1 MLLTYGFG
9 AVLQFAESPVTADT
23 SGFFAQWLAG
33 LNIGAAVLLLIG
45 VALIIVEMIMPG
57 FGIAGVAGTAAII
70 AGLAV
75 GSNTFG
81 AALFSLAIVFVIL
94 LIAAPIIFK
103 LAFGKRKRP
112 SKLVLSESID
122 SASNSRSADSVKEL
136 VGKSGVALTA
146 LRPSGIAMIDG
157 KRVDVLAD
165 GEFIAKGD
173 KVTIVTVQGT
183 HISVVKSGK

>member
-1 MLLTYGFG
+1 MLLTYGFS
-9 AVLQFAESPVTADT
+9 ALLQAAESPLT
-23 SGFFAQWLAG
+23 SDSGGFFAQWLAG
-33 LNIGAAVLLLIG
+33 LNIGAIVLLLIG
-45 VALIIVEMIMPG
+45 IALIIVEMIMPG

-103 LAFGKRKRP
+103 VIFGKRKRP
-112 SKLVLSESID
+112 SKLVLNESID
-122 SASNSRSADSVKEL
+122 SASNDRSTDSAKAL
-136 VGKSGVALTA
+136 VGKNGVALTA

-157 KRVDVLAD
+157 KRIDVLAD

-173 KVTIVTVQGT
+173 KVTIVSVQGT
-183 HISVVKSGK
+183 HISVVKAGK